1 MYINTKKN
9 TIPKEFQLKKKKNRT
24 TMNDWSVVIY
34 MYIYIFFKYEYLSV
48 YIKSKD
54 TFLYIL
60 KFICER
66 GKKPPAL
73 KNTYF

>member
-1 MYINTKKN
+1 
-9 TIPKEFQLKKKKNRT
+9 
-24 TMNDWSVVIY
+24 MNDWSVVIY